1 MQKPYVE
8 FDTEIDSYYIYVSD
22 EPVYKTKAISQYIN
36 LDIDEEGFIVGIE
49 ALDLGVKLPF
59 QKFSQ
64 EYAMSLEQ
72 QNKIKDLLKSI
83 HKY

>member
-1 MQKPYVE
+1 MQKPYIE
-8 FDTEIDSYYIYVSD
+8 FDTEIDSYYIYVTD
-22 EPVYKTKAISQYIN
+22 EPIYKTKAISQYIN

-59 QKFSQ
+59 QKFIQ
-64 EYAMSLEQ
+64 EYAMSFETIEQ
-72 QNKIKDLLKSI
+72 LKIILAKI

>member
-1 MQKPYVE
+1 MQKPYIE

-59 QKFSQ
+59 QKFIQ
-64 EYAMSLEQ
+64 EYAMGFETVEQ
-72 QNKIKDLLKSI
+72 LKSLLSKI

>member
-1 MQKPYVE
+1 MQKPYIE
-8 FDTEIDSYYIYVSD
+8 FDTEIDSYYIYVTD

-59 QKFSQ
+59 QKLVQ
-64 EYAMSLEQ
+64 EYAMSFETVEQ
-72 QNKIKDLLKSI
+72 LKSLLSKI

>member
-1 MQKPYVE
+1 MEKPYIE
-8 FDTEIDSYYIYVSD
+8 FDTEIDSYYIYISD
-22 EPVYKTKAISQYIN
+22 NAIYKTKSITQYIN
-36 LDIDEEGFIVGIE
+36 LDLDEEGFIVGIE

-64 EYAMSLEQ
+64 EYAMSLELQ
-72 QNKIKDLLKSI
+72 DKIKELLKAI

>member
-1 MQKPYVE
+1 MQKPYIE

-22 EPVYKTKAISQYIN
+22 ELIYKTKAISQYIN

-59 QKFSQ
+59 QKFVQ
-64 EYAMSLEQ
+64 EYAMSFETVEQ
-72 QNKIKDLLKSI
+72 LKSLLSKI

>member
-8 FDTEIDSYYIYVSD
+8 FDTEIDSYYIYVTD
-22 EPVYKTKAISQYIN
+22 EPVYKTKSISQYIN
-36 LDIDEEGFIVGIE
+36 LDINEEGYIVGIE
-49 ALDLGVKLPF
+49 VLDLGVKLPF

-64 EYAMSLEQ
+64 EYAMNSEL
-72 QNKIKDLLKSI
+72 QNRIKELLKAI

>member
-1 MQKPYVE
+1 MQKPYIE
-8 FDTEIDSYYIYVSD
+8 FDTEIDAYYIFVSD
-22 EPVYKTKAISQYIN
+22 NAIYKTKAITPYIN
-36 LDIDEEGFIVGIE
+36 IDLDEEGFIVGIE

-64 EYAMSLEQ
+64 EYAMSFETVD
-72 QNKIKDLLKSI
+72 KLKSLLAKI